1 MPVLVLFFDTFI
13 VQGVGDKSGQY
24 KSFANEASLGA
35 IRDAYPKYK
44 WQNKIDVVKYTLA
57 SYADIAWDKVVIRF
71 ECEDINETE
80 SFLEFCR
87 HLFPSAQIRN
97 QRSAT
102 AKQYYDALSTLDVDD
117 SAWVFFSPNNDHP
130 YLAKPEKLIE
140 YMQLVEHVS
149 KEYPRNDIGF
159 LFSHFTESML
169 DNRITDP
176 QWGYFGF
183 KFKKI
188 ISENNTAY
196 ITASNIAP
204 LDSCQIFRLG
214 YLKKIFSST
223 MNKGR
228 VIRLEDTE
236 FCSSPDHSVIQICP
250 KIELCR
256 HYDGYFH
263 LMKAIP
269 PLFIPPGF
277 FESDI
282 KLRYGYDEGKE
293 GWINLNP
300 KYKWISLDIDLPILL
315 EDMPNFWKK
324 RISAIDI
331 NPNFSIESDRAKLVF
346 YRNFNNPWHN
356 RSKALNLIRSMYIYI
371 LLQGWKFARSGL
383 RSLAISAGI
392 FGPLKKIKNKIFG
405 IR

>member
-1 MPVLVLFFDTFI
+1 MLFFDTFI